1 MTRNLHRGF
10 CFEYKNIT
18 KKEYWIERGWSE
30 LEAIDITTKDKAQR
44 AIRQSETRQ
53 KLLQNK
59 DVFIED
65 GKEKEYKFISGTFI
79 SKNKPKC
86 NICDSELILK
96 KVNINNESDNF
107 YYKIIKCSNKEC
119 KIHKSS
125 KNDKYTAY
133 LPEKVSIKVIGD
145 IANNIRKKN
154 RLSIE
159 SWINKGYSEI
169 EANNEVCKIQSENS
183 KKRKNPFI
191 PTRENLKKY
200 GYTEVEINEICL
212 TPTQVEFWF
221 KNGLSEEKAKEKV
234 SELQRKKMLNFI
246 EKRKENP
253 DEYSAVTH
261 TQLAYWINKGL
272 SEGEAKLKLKER
284 QHTFSMEKCI
294 EKYGEEDG
302 RRIFVE
308 RQNKWQKSLLENG
321 NLKCGYSKISQEL
334 FDEIIK
340 HYDLDETIEVFY
352 ATRNKEY
359 YISKLN
365 NEFYQYD
372 FVDIKKKKIIE
383 YNGDQFH
390 ANPGLFTE
398 NDHPNP
404 FRKELTS
411 KVIWEKDKNKKNAAT
426 EKGFEVLVIWDSEY
440 RLGNKQE
447 VINKCL
453 EFLEIK
459 K

>member
-1 MTRNLHRGF
+1 
-10 CFEYKNIT
+10 
-18 KKEYWIERGWSE
+18 
-30 LEAIDITTKDKAQR
+30 
-44 AIRQSETRQ
+44 
-53 KLLQNK
+53 
-59 DVFIED
+59 
-65 GKEKEYKFISGTFI
+65 
-79 SKNKPKC
+79 
-86 NICDSELILK
+86 
-96 KVNINNESDNF
+96 
-107 YYKIIKCSNKEC
+107 
-119 KIHKSS
+119 
-125 KNDKYTAY
+125 
-133 LPEKVSIKVIGD
+133 
-145 IANNIRKKN
+145 
-154 RLSIE
+154 
-159 SWINKGYSEI
+159 
-169 EANNEVCKIQSENS
+169 
-183 KKRKNPFI
+183 
-191 PTRENLKKY
+191 
-200 GYTEVEINEICL
+200 
-212 TPTQVEFWF
+212 
-221 KNGLSEEKAKEKV
+221 
-234 SELQRKKMLNFI
+234 
-246 EKRKENP
+246 
-253 DEYSAVTH
+253 
-261 TQLAYWINKGL
+261 
-272 SEGEAKLKLKER
+272 
-284 QHTFSMEKCI
+284 MEKCI